1 MKIRIVDNGYVY
13 SQKYDDDAILRNDG
27 LYFQRKGLEQALED
41 SDCDGVDY
49 TQFCNGRVLTDAQ
62 QQTADF
68 ILQNKRCYVFNGMG
82 TGKTMS
88 SLMAILVLARIHPEY
103 RFLIISSK
111 TVLAS
116 AWVPEVENVCPY
128 LPLVL
133 AEGSIEKKRKII
145 FDREKKFVGISA
157 DSLHIVNKDKFDV
170 IIADE
175 ATLFKGAQGVRGT
188 KRGDCFCD
196 LASSDKT
203 DRLILMT
210 GTPRAHN
217 CMDAYGLYYIM
228 NDKQRKYNIAHKCN
242 NGENKIYN
250 KTQFREKVCVP
261 MTFRDFMVYKNCK
274 DEKTWDNIKHTVSCG
289 LYADLP
295 LDKFIDLLNHAGRD
309 AVCMWVERPNANEI
323 LLDLLSPAIAFRTED
338 VLDLPDC
345 PIVDV
350 CVDMTKEERDS
361 LNLMKRKMIMQFY
374 DKEDIIANRM
384 VLEGKLEQMN
394 CGVVYDSD
402 RNGQVILPDVYNKVI
417 KFVITRL
424 QSLESD
430 RGLVIA
436 SRYNHILNV
445 IYSVCETILGEG
457 SVNFIHGGVSS
468 KLRTQYVKDF
478 RSLKTRVLLA
488 NTACLSHGVTLVE
501 AKEMILLD
509 TPQYAEPYIQVKGR
523 VHRRGQK
530 WEIPIYR
537 IISNAVVKHRFD
549 VLEGAEDRDDDFV
562 RLVTEDE

>member
-1 MKIRIVDNGYVY
+1 
-13 SQKYDDDAILRNDG
+13 
-27 LYFQRKGLEQALED
+27 
-41 SDCDGVDY
+41 
-49 TQFCNGRVLTDAQ
+49 
-62 QQTADF
+62 
-68 ILQNKRCYVFNGMG
+68 
-82 TGKTMS
+82 
-88 SLMAILVLARIHPEY
+88 
-103 RFLIISSK
+103 
-111 TVLAS
+111 
-116 AWVPEVENVCPY
+116 
-128 LPLVL
+128 
-133 AEGSIEKKRKII
+133 
-145 FDREKKFVGISA
+145 
-157 DSLHIVNKDKFDV
+157 
-170 IIADE
+170 
-175 ATLFKGAQGVRGT
+175 
-188 KRGDCFCD
+188 
-196 LASSDKT
+196 
-203 DRLILMT
+203 
-210 GTPRAHN
+210 
-217 CMDAYGLYYIM
+217 
-228 NDKQRKYNIAHKCN
+228 
-242 NGENKIYN
+242 
-250 KTQFREKVCVP
+250 
-261 MTFRDFMVYKNCK
+261 
-274 DEKTWDNIKHTVSCG
+274 
-289 LYADLP
+289 
-295 LDKFIDLLNHAGRD
+295 
-309 AVCMWVERPNANEI
+309 MWVERPNANEI

-424 QSLESD
+424 QSLD
-430 RGLVIA
+430 KDKGLVIA

-445 IYSVCETILGEG
+445 IYEVCETILGAG

-478 RSLKTRVLLA
+478 RSLKTRVVLA

-509 TPQYAEPYIQVKGR
+509 TPQYAEQYIQVKGR

-537 IISNAVVKHRFD
+537 IISNSVVKHRFD